1 MNNTELIHHFYKSF
15 ALGEAEEMIMC
26 YDDEIVFTDPAFGT
40 LRGNDAKNMW
50 RMLIH
55 RSKGNLKITYDNVKA
70 DENTGSAHWIAEY
83 TYGQTGRKVVNKIS
97 ARFEFRNGK
106 IIKHTD
112 HFNLWR
118 WTQQAIGWK
127 GYLLGWTPYIQSKIR
142 QQTNQ
147 LLKAY
152 TKSITKMS

>member
-1 MNNTELIHHFYKSF
+1 MNNSELLNHFYTSF
-15 ALGEAEEMIMC
+15 SQGNVEAMISC
-26 YDDEIVFTDPAFGT
+26 YDDAIVFTDPAFGT

-97 ARFEFRNGK
+97 ARFEFRNGM

-127 GYLLGWTPYIQSKIR
+127 GYLMGWTPYIQSKIR

>member
-1 MNNTELIHHFYKSF
+1 
-15 ALGEAEEMIMC
+15 
-26 YDDEIVFTDPAFGT
+26 
-40 LRGNDAKNMW
+40 
-50 RMLIH
+50 MLIH